1 MAEISEVE
9 DLQGEF
15 ENVTSEIA
23 QKDEQKAES
32 VAEQKAESVI
42 PEKYKGKSLEELIT
56 WHQEAEKK
64 ASRLGNEVGE
74 VRKLADELLKSQLT
88 KRPEVEQPKEV
99 DFFENPQEAMRQAID
114 SSPKVRAAEEYALNA
129 QRQMALQNLVQR
141 HPDYQQVAA
150 DQEFN
155 DWVAKSNVRKNLYQ
169 AAQNYDFEAGDELL
183 STFKELRSAK
193 QQKVSQIENK
203 ARDSALQAASVE
215 TSGTSETSRK
225 IYRRADLIRLRM
237 QDPARY
243 EAMSDE
249 IYKAYSEDR
258 VK

>member
-15 ENVTSEIA
+15 ESVTADIANKDKQLSESV
-23 QKDEQKAES
+23 EQKSET
-32 VAEQKAESVI
+32 VI
-42 PEKYKGKSLEELIT
+42 PEKYKGKSVEELIT

-64 ASRLGNEVGE
+64 ASRLGNEIGD
-74 VRKLADELLKSQLT
+74 VRKLADELLKSQLV
-88 KRPEVEQPKEV
+88 KKAEIAQPQEV

-114 SSPKVRAAEEYALNA
+114 NSPKVRAAEEYALNA
-129 QRQMALQNLVQR
+129 QRQMAVQNLIQK
-141 HPDYQQVAA
+141 HPDYLQVAQ

-155 DWVAKSNVRKNLYQ
+155 DWVAKSNVRKNLFQ

-193 QQKVSQIENK
+193 QQKVSQVENK

>member
-15 ENVTSEIA
+15 ESVTADIA
-23 QKDEQKAES
+23 KQESES
-32 VAEQKAESVI
+32 VVEQKAESVI

-64 ASRLGNEVGE
+64 ASRLGNEIGD
-74 VRKLADELLKSQLT
+74 VRKLADELLKSQLVKKAET
-88 KRPEVEQPKEV
+88 VQPQEV

-114 SSPKVRAAEEYALNA
+114 NSPKVRAAEEYALNA
-129 QRQMALQNLVQR
+129 QRQMALQNLAQK
-141 HPDYQQVAA
+141 HPDYLQVAQ

-155 DWVAKSNVRKNLYQ
+155 DWIAKSNVRKNLFQ

-183 STFKELRSAK
+183 STFKELRAVK
-193 QQKVSQIENK
+193 QQKVSQVENK

>member
-1 MAEISEVE
+1 MAEIAEVE

-15 ENVTSEIA
+15 ESVTADIA
-23 QKDEQKAES
+23 QQEQKSEP
-32 VAEQKAESVI
+32 VPEKKVEDII
-42 PEKYKGKSLEELIT
+42 PEKYRGKTVEDLIV

-74 VRKLADELLKSQLT
+74 VRKLADELLKSQLVKKAET
-88 KRPEVEQPKEV
+88 EQPREV

-114 SSPKVRAAEEYALNA
+114 NSPKVKAAEEYALNA
-129 QRQMALQNLVQR
+129 QRQLAVQSLVQK
-141 HPDYQQVAA
+141 HPDYMQVAQ
-150 DQEFN
+150 DPEFN
-155 DWVAKSNVRKNLYQ
+155 DWVAKSNIRKAMFQ
-169 AAQNYDFEAGDELL
+169 SAQNYDFEASDELL
-183 STFKELRSAK
+183 STFKELRAAK
-193 QQKVSQIENK
+193 QVKVSQVENK
-203 ARDSALQAASVE
+203 ARDSALQAAAVE
-215 TSGTSETSRK
+215 TSGTSETTRK

-249 IYKAYSEDR
+249 IYKAYAEDR